1 MYNSLQHSWDIFSYI
16 FSSKLIRIT
25 CISLG
30 GHQMDCKQKQI
41 KIAAGAHGIQM
52 TRFTKKDNEAL
63 KLFAFQ
69 TILEEI

>member
-1 MYNSLQHSWDIFSYI
+1 MILYNTIEIFFAYI
-16 FSSKLIRIT
+16 FSNKLIRIT

-52 TRFTKKDNEAL
+52 TRFTKR
-63 KLFAFQ
+63 
-69 TILEEI
+69 TTRH